1 MHHQPALVA
10 LMILDASPGIEAEL
24 HVWQIDIL
32 GGTVAQDN
40 VFAGKVIAAV
50 ANEPAA
56 EGNFLPQ
63 ADTVINV
70 VLLDTVEQLVQARE
84 TVEAVQGDVG
94 CGIAMPVAEALVIFQ
109 PVRRLCRDNVIAA
122 TSVANDTTAG
132 GRGQLAVTLQDQR
145 HWQLAGNS
153 VKIRRTV
160 ARVRHRQQGGCSCRH
175 LCHRAKNLR
184 EGRVP
189 CYAFSRAGKTA
200 STA

>member
-1 MHHQPALVA
+1 MQHQPALLV

-94 CGIAMPVAEALVIFQ
+94 CGIVMPVAEALVIF
-109 PVRRLCRDNVIAA
+109 
-122 TSVANDTTAG
+122 
-132 GRGQLAVTLQDQR
+132 
-145 HWQLAGNS
+145 
-153 VKIRRTV
+153 
-160 ARVRHRQQGGCSCRH
+160 
-175 LCHRAKNLR
+175 
-184 EGRVP
+184 
-189 CYAFSRAGKTA
+189 
-200 STA
+200 